1 MSLSKSR
8 FKILFEDIPPWITF
22 LSKVATDAIPAN
34 KKNPKDI
41 MNNKAVI
48 DPRNEAKKF
57 LKKFI
62 NQMKFILLMV
72 INLCK
77 D

>member
-1 MSLSKSR
+1 M
-8 FKILFEDIPPWITF
+8 F

-41 MNNKAVI
+41 IRINALI
-48 DPRNEAKKF
+48 DPRKEAKKF
-57 LKKFI
+57 LKKLI
-62 NQMKFILLMV
+62 NQLKFILLMV